1 MDAEVHTEND
11 ADRDAGVAD
20 RRRDPAGAGSGSPTA
35 PPPDAPNQLRLLDAP
50 VTRDWRLDESTRE
63 VGRRGIELARQAL
76 EAARRRDAAH
86 DRASGAS
93 TAA

>member
-1 MDAEVHTEND
+1 MHSEHTE
-11 ADRDAGVAD
+11 
-20 RRRDPAGAGSGSPTA
+20 DPGDVVHRPPTDGAGAG
-35 PPPDAPNQLRLLDAP
+35 APNQLRLLDAP

-63 VGRRGIELARQAL
+63 VGRRGIELARRAL

-86 DRASGAS
+86 DEASGAS